1 MRDFSESVPP
11 DTAVLGLGCR
21 SSATME
27 ELLHLAGEAL
37 ARAGLTAGRLS
48 AVASLDRRAESGVID
63 AVAARLGVR
72 VLYFDAATLERET
85 PRLANPSETVFR
97 AVGCHGVAEAA
108 ALAATGPASRLVL
121 PKIGSGGLTAAIA
134 LADSRD

>member
-1 MRDFSESVPP
+1 MTDFSASAPP
-11 DTAVLGLGCR
+11 GRAILGLGCR
-21 SSATME
+21 SSATTE
-27 ELLHLAGEAL
+27 ELLSLAGEAL
-37 ARAGLTAGRLS
+37 ARAGMMAGRLS

-72 VLYFDAATLERET
+72 AVYFDAGTLERET
-85 PRLANPSETVFR
+85 PRLANPSENVFR

-108 ALAATGPASRLVL
+108 ALAAAGPSARLAL

-134 LADSRD
+134 LVDSGM

>member
-1 MRDFSESVPP
+1 MSDFSASVPQRY
-11 DTAVLGLGCR
+11 AVLGLGCR
-21 SSATME
+21 SSATAE

-37 ARAGLTAGRLS
+37 LRAGMTAGRLS
-48 AVASLDRRAESGVID
+48 AVASLDRRAESGTID

-72 VLYFDAATLERET
+72 AVYFDAGTLERET
-85 PRLANPSETVFR
+85 PRLANPSENVFR

-108 ALAATGPASRLVL
+108 ALAAAGPAARLVL

-134 LADSRD
+134 LTDSGA